1 VPSQTLDERYGRTP
15 SSTRRLRFVAIA
27 AGAVAALVLSGWVVW
42 AGLGGD
48 AATLEAK
55 DTGHTIVND
64 RSVSISWSLTVAPG
78 TATECAVEALNQSFG
93 IVGWKV
99 VSVAASDERTRVL
112 TETVRTTEL
121 AVTGLIYR
129 CWPA

>member
-1 VPSQTLDERYGRTP
+1 VQDHSLDERYGRTP
-15 SSTRRLRFVAIA
+15 SSTRRLRLVAVF
-27 AGAVAALVLSGWVVW
+27 AGAVAALVLVGWVVW

-64 RSVSISWSLTVAPG
+64 RSVSISWSLTVTPG
-78 TATECAVEALNQSFG
+78 TPTQCAVEALNQSFG

-99 VSVAASDERTRVL
+99 VAVPASEERTRIL